1 MSLIRQIW
9 ILIVG
14 TILLSCAG
22 SVLVSVWTA
31 RNSLETQLSVKNN
44 DNAQS
49 LALSL
54 SHQGD
59 DPALLGIAISA
70 QFDTGHYQSIILRA
84 PDGTTRYSRVSGEVQ
99 SPAPAWFV
107 HLVPIRPT
115 AGLGQVLNG
124 WAQIGTLEVVSQSA
138 YAYAG
143 LWSACVSITLWTFA
157 IGLVAATLGH
167 LAVRRLRRQL
177 DEVVQQA
184 DALTQRR
191 FVRVKEPRTPE
202 LRRVAQAMNQMVARI
217 NQIFSE
223 QAEQVDQLR
232 VQASCDPL
240 TGISHRRHFLASFE
254 AHLGRED
261 SSASAQLVLVRVRR
275 LADVNRTLGHQ
286 RTDQMLRSIAHA
298 LGESNQNGAAIT
310 CFGRLNGADFA
321 VVYPHA
327 TERDDQAVELLERL
341 RQCLADTPGVAV
353 VVSSVGCRIGMPMTE
368 LLAKADMGLAEAESK
383 GDFAYIANGLEP
395 APLQGGEDTW
405 RRALQATLLAARV
418 QLMQFPVSDRMGDLV
433 HMECPMRLQLEN
445 NGPFEP
451 AARWLPFALRT
462 GMSCDV
468 DMAAVALAVT
478 AIASD
483 GKPRGVNLSPQ
494 SLAHPQFLPRLRE
507 RIVAA
512 GASARNLWV
521 EVDESAL
528 ERHPEAL
535 VELCR
540 QLRPHGVHLGLEHAG
555 DRLSSIGLLL
565 EPGLDYVKISSSW
578 ASGVRHDT
586 ARRSWLRSSVA
597 MLHGVGLKVFVEGVQ
612 DAEDLP
618 ELWACGVDGVTG
630 PAVKLPEA
638 G

>member
-9 ILIVG
+9 ILILS

-22 SVLVSVWTA
+22 SVLVSVLTA
-31 RNSLETQLSVKNN
+31 RKSLETQLSVKNN

-54 SHQGD
+54 SHQGQD
-59 DPALLGIAISA
+59 AALLGIAISA

-84 PDGTTRYSRVSGEVQ
+84 PDGQTRYSRVAGEIQ

-107 HLVPIRPT
+107 KLVPIRPS

-124 WAQIGTLEVVSQSA
+124 WSQIGTLEVVSQSA
-138 YAYAG
+138 FAYTG
-143 LWSACVSITLWTFA
+143 LWSTSVSISLWTFA
-157 IGLVAATLGH
+157 IGLAAALLGH
-167 LAVRRLRRQL
+167 FAVQRLRRQL
-177 DEVVQQA
+177 DDVVEQA

-191 FVRVKEPRTPE
+191 FIHVREPRTPE
-202 LRRVAQAMNQMVARI
+202 LRRVVQAMNQMVGRVR
-217 NQIFSE
+217 QIFSE

-254 AHLGRED
+254 SHLGREE
-261 SSASAQLVLVRVRR
+261 SPGAAQLVLVRVLR
-275 LADVNRTLGHQ
+275 LADINRALGHQ
-286 RTDQMLRSIAHA
+286 RTDQLLRAMAHV
-298 LGESNQNGAAIT
+298 LGATGAQGVAPT

-321 VVYPHA
+321 VMYPHA
-327 TERDDQAVELLERL
+327 DERDDQAVELVDRL
-341 RQCLADTPGVAV
+341 RQCFADTPGAAV
-353 VVSSVGCRIGMPMTE
+353 VVSSIGCRSGMTVGE
-368 LLAKADMGLAEAESK
+368 LLTKADMGLAEAESK

-395 APLQGGEDTW
+395 APMQGGEDRW
-405 RRALQATLLAARV
+405 RKTLQATLLAARV
-418 QLMQFPVSDRMGDLV
+418 QLMQFPVSDRQGAV
-433 HMECPMRLQLEN
+433 IHMECPMRLQLEED
-445 NGPFEP
+445 GEFEP

-478 AIASD
+478 AITSD

-494 SLAHPQFLPRLRE
+494 SLSHPQFLPRLRD

-512 GASARNLWV
+512 GTAAQHLWV

-528 ERHPEAL
+528 ERHPDEL
-535 VELCR
+535 IELCR
-540 QLRPHGVHLGLEHAG
+540 QLRPLGVHLGLEHAG

-565 EPGLDYVKISSSW
+565 ELGLDYVKLSSGW
-578 ASGVRHDT
+578 AAGVQHDT
-586 ARRSWLRSSVA
+586 ARRAWLRSSVA
-597 MLHGVGLKVFVEGVQ
+597 MLHGVGLKVFVEGVR
-612 DAEDLP
+612 DVADLP

-630 PAVKLPEA
+630 PAVK
-638 G
+638 

>member
-9 ILIVG
+9 LLILG

-54 SHQGD
+54 SHQGQD
-59 DPALLGIAISA
+59 AAMLGIAISA

-84 PDGTTRYSRVSGEVQ
+84 PDGATLYSRVADGVRI
-99 SPAPAWFV
+99 PAPVWFV
-107 HLVPIRPT
+107 RSVPIQPT

-143 LWSACVSITLWTFA
+143 LWAACVRITLWTFA
-157 IGLVAATLGH
+157 IGVLAATIGH

-177 DEVVQQA
+177 DEVVEQA

-202 LRRVAQAMNQMVARI
+202 LRRVAQAMNQMVTRI
-217 NQIFSE
+217 NQIFAE

-240 TGISHRRHFLASFE
+240 TGVSHRRHFLASFE
-254 AHLGRED
+254 SHLARED
-261 SSASAQLVLVRVRR
+261 ASASTQLVLVRVRR
-275 LADVNRTLGHQ
+275 LADVNRALGHQ
-286 RTDQMLRSIAHA
+286 RTDQLLRTLARA
-298 LGESNQNGAAIT
+298 LSQPGVDGGGPS
-310 CFGRLNGADFA
+310 CHGRLNGSDFA

-327 TERDDQAVELLERL
+327 NERDDPAVALLDRL
-341 RQCLADTPGVAV
+341 RVCLTDTPGVAV
-353 VVSSVGCRIGMPMTE
+353 VVSSVGCRAGGAVPE
-368 LLAKADMGLAEAESK
+368 LLTRADMGLADAEVR
-383 GDFAYIANGLEP
+383 GDFAYVANGLEP

-418 QLMQFPVSDRMGDLV
+418 QLMQFPVSDRYGSVV
-433 HMECPMRLQLEN
+433 HMECPLRLQLEDD
-445 NGPFEP
+445 GAYEP

-478 AIASD
+478 AITAD

-494 SLAHPQFLPRLRE
+494 SLVHPQFLPRLRE
-507 RIVAA
+507 RVAA
-512 GASARNLWV
+512 AGPAARHLWV

-528 ERHPEAL
+528 ERHPDAL
-535 VELCR
+535 IELCR

-565 EPGLDYVKISSSW
+565 EPGLDYVKLASSW
-578 ASGVRHDT
+578 ASGVRHDA
-586 ARRSWLRSSVA
+586 ARRAWLRSSVA
-597 MLHGVGLKVFVEGVQ
+597 MLHGVGLKVFVEGVREV
-612 DAEDLP
+612 EDLP

-630 PAVKLPEA
+630 PAVK
-638 G
+638 

>member
-9 ILIVG
+9 ILILG
-14 TILLSCAG
+14 TIALSCAG

-54 SHQGD
+54 SHQGQD
-59 DPALLGIAISA
+59 AALLGISISA

-84 PDGTTRYSRVSGEVQ
+84 PDGSTRYSRVAGEA
-99 SPAPAWFV
+99 SLAAPAWFV
-107 HLVPIRPT
+107 GMVPIRPT
-115 AGLGQVLNG
+115 AGVGQVLNG
-124 WAQIGTLEVVSQSA
+124 WTQIGTLEVVSQSA

-143 LWSACVSITLWTFA
+143 LWSACLRITLWTFA
-157 IGLVAATLGH
+157 IGLLAASIGH
-167 LAVRRLRRQL
+167 FAVQRLRRQL

-202 LRRVAQAMNQMVARI
+202 LRRVAQAMNQMVSRI

-254 AHLGRED
+254 SQIGREE
-261 SSASAQLVLVRVRR
+261 SSALTQLVLVRVRR
-275 LADVNRTLGHQ
+275 LAEVNRALGHQ
-286 RTDQMLRSIAHA
+286 RTDQLLRALAHA
-298 LGESNQNGAAIT
+298 LGESNANGAVAS
-310 CFGRLNGADFA
+310 CHGRLNGSDFA
-321 VVYPHA
+321 VVFPHA
-327 TERDDQAVELLERL
+327 NERDDPAVELLERL
-341 RQCLADTPGVAV
+341 RLRLADNPGVAV
-353 VVSSVGCRIGMPMTE
+353 VLASVGCRPGSTVPE
-368 LLAKADMGLAEAESK
+368 LLTKADMGLADAELK
-383 GDFAYIANGLEP
+383 GDFAYVANGLEP
-395 APLQGGEDTW
+395 APMQGGEDTW
-405 RRALQATLLAARV
+405 RKALQATLLAARV
-418 QLMQFPVSDRMGDLV
+418 QLMQFPVSDRLGDLV
-433 HMECPMRLQLEN
+433 HIECPMRLQLEE

-483 GKPRGVNLSPQ
+483 GRPRGVNLSPQ
-494 SLAHPQFLPRLRE
+494 SLSHPQFLPRLRE

-512 GASARNLWV
+512 GASAKQLWV

-528 ERHPEAL
+528 ERHPDAL
-535 VELCR
+535 IELCR

-565 EPGLDYVKISSSW
+565 EPGLDYVKIASSW
-578 ASGVRHDT
+578 ASGVRHDA
-586 ARRSWLRSSVA
+586 ARRAWLRSSVA

-630 PAVKLPEA
+630 PAVK
-638 G
+638 